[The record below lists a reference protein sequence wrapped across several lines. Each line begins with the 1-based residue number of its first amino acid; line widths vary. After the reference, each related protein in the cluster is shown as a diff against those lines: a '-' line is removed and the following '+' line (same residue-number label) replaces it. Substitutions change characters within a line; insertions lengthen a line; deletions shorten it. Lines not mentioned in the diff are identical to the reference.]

1 MEATRKLSATVGVQ
15 AACSALGMARATYY
29 RRSQPSVRSS
39 RPDPP
44 LKLTQGERQEV
55 LETLHSP
62 RFVDQAPRSVYA
74 TLLDEDETY
83 LCSART
89 MYRILDTADEVRER
103 RHQLRH
109 PQYEKPELL
118 ATCPNQV
125 WTWDITK
132 LKGPAKWTYFH
143 LYVIQDLYSRLVVGW
158 MVARRESSE
167 LAKRLIADSY
177 GKQGIEPGQLTL
189 HADRGSSMRSK
200 SVALLLGDLGVTKT
214 HSRPYTSN
222 DNAFSE
228 AQFKTLKYHPRFP
241 NRFGSLEEARSF
253 CSSFFTWY
261 NTEHRHSSLAYLP
274 PADVHYGRAEKLL
287 EQRAEVLR
295 TAFEKHSAW
304 FKGRLPSPGALP
316 KATWI
321 NPPTASVS
329 DEVSSCLEPEREL
342 P

>member
-1 MEATRKLSATVGVQ
+1 MEAACELSKKVGVQ
-15 AACSALGMARATYY
+15 AACGALGVARATYY
-29 RRSQPSVRSS
+29 RRRKPAVRPA
-39 RPDPP
+39 RPTPP
-44 LKLTQGERQEV
+44 LKLTENERQEV
-55 LETLHSP
+55 LEILHSP
-62 RFVDQAPRSVYA
+62 RFADQAPRSVYA

-89 MYRILDTADEVRER
+89 MYRILGTEDEVRER
-103 RHQLRH
+103 RNQLRH
-109 PQYEKPELL
+109 PEYQKPELL

-132 LKGPAKWTYFH
+132 LKGPAKWTYFY
-143 LYVIQDLYSRLVVGW
+143 LYVILDLYSRLVVGW
-158 MVARRESSE
+158 MVARRECSE
-167 LAKRLIADSY
+167 LAKRLIRDSY
-177 GKQGIEPGQLTL
+177 DKQGVKRKQLTL

-200 SVALLLGDLGVTKT
+200 PVAFLLGDLGVTKT

-241 NRFGSLEEARSF
+241 ARFGSLEEARSF

-287 EQRAEVLR
+287 KQRAEVLR
-295 TAFEKHSAW
+295 LAFKKHPAR
-304 FKGRLPSPGALP
+304 FKGRLPNPGTLP

-321 NPPTASVS
+321 NPP
-329 DEVSSCLEPEREL
+329 DEEEKEEE
-342 P
+342 